1 MRHQTQPEQM
11 TRLLLQKPAPVAHL
25 DENAKIA
32 ISVLQDDGW
41 SVEQIGMEIK
51 CSVTTTPIP
60 KEGDLTL
67 VARQLVESEARF
79 IQLRAEVDKQQTKSS
94 TEAWK
99 LATGVAFICTGLGLV
114 GHPAY
119 GYLVIAVCAIFWA
132 AIPAAARWCK
142 KGTA

>member
-41 SVEQIGMEIK
+41 SVEQIGMEIQ
-51 CSVTTTPIP
+51 CMPS
-60 KEGDLTL
+60 DLTL